1 LQVNMLIYLMKIE
14 KFAQERRQVF
24 GLKTNSLNQILIKE
38 EEYLCLTFKI
48 AQVEKQSSFMMGLH
62 NWQSFK
68 DKIKLTHLTVQFCYI
83 QKAFW
88 WEMMQ
93 VYSLNPHWKWMI
105 ENVNLV

>member
-1 LQVNMLIYLMKIE
+1 MKIE

-62 NWQSFK
+62 N
-68 DKIKLTHLTVQFCYI
+68 
-83 QKAFW
+83 
-88 WEMMQ
+88 
-93 VYSLNPHWKWMI
+93 
-105 ENVNLV
+105 